1 MMRKFWSVL
10 RKEIIDNLRD
20 RRTLLTVL
28 VFGPLFGPVFYT
40 VMMNAIVNQQISNR
54 DQPLKLPVAGA
65 QYAPDLIEYLK
76 QHDTQ
81 IEAAPADPRAAVGN
95 GKQDVVLVI
104 GKDYST
110 SFAAGNPATLQLVE
124 DASRQSADKNV
135 RRARNLLDAY
145 AREIGSLR
153 LLARGINP
161 GGVLAPLA
169 IEDVDVS
176 TPRSR
181 AVLILGFLPYFFL
194 FAAIMGGF
202 YLAIDA
208 TAGERERGS
217 LEPLLTTSI
226 SRTTLVYAKLT
237 AVTAFCALSLGLAVV
252 AFYFCQSF
260 IHISQL
266 DITVNY
272 DLQIAGIMFLI
283 GVPFTLFIAALLTVV
298 ASFTRSYKEAQTWL
312 SFVFILPM
320 IPAFGLMLFPAQPT
334 SWMMLI
340 PTMSQD
346 VLMTSLLK
354 GESLNPLFV
363 AVSVSSTLLL
373 GLMLAWLASWLYRQ
387 ERILG

>member
-10 RKEIIDNLRD
+10 RKEIVDNLRD

-65 QYAPDLIEYLK
+65 QYAPGLIEYLK
-76 QHDTQ
+76 QHNTQ
-81 IEAAPADPRAAVGN
+81 IETAPADPRAAVEQ

-104 GKDYST
+104 GKDYT
-110 SFAAGNPATLQLVE
+110 TDFTAGNPATLQLVE

-153 LLARGINP
+153 LLVRGINP

-266 DITVNY
+266 DITVNF
-272 DLQIAGIMFLI
+272 DLRTAGIMFLV

-320 IPAFGLMLFPAQPT
+320 IPAFGLMLFPAQT
-334 SWMMLI
+334 TFWMMLI

-354 GESLNPLFV
+354 GESLNPMFV
-363 AVSVSSTLLL
+363 AISVSSTLLL

>member
-10 RKEIIDNLRD
+10 RKEIVDNLRD

-40 VMMNAIVNQQISNR
+40 VMMNAIVNQQLSDR
-54 DQPLKLPVAGA
+54 DKPLKLPVAGA
-65 QYAPDLIEYLK
+65 QYAPSLIDYLE
-76 QHDTQ
+76 QHDVQ
-81 IEAAPADPRAAVGN
+81 IEAAPADPRAAVAN

-104 GKDYST
+104 GKDYATAFS
-110 SFAAGNPATLQLVE
+110 AGNPAVLQLVQ

-145 AREIGSLR
+145 SREIGGLR
-153 LLARGINP
+153 LLARGVNP

-176 TPRSR
+176 TARSR

-226 SRTTLVYAKLT
+226 SRTTLVYAKLS
-237 AVTAFCALSLGLAVV
+237 AVTAFCALSLALAVV
-252 AFYFCQSF
+252 AFYSCQGF

-266 DITVNY
+266 DITVNFN
-272 DLQIAGIMFLI
+272 IRTAAVMFLV
-283 GVPFTLFIAALLTVV
+283 GAPFTLFIAALLTVV

-320 IPAFGLMLFPAQPT
+320 LPAFGLMLFPAQPT
-334 SWMMLI
+334 FWMMLI

-354 GESLNPLFV
+354 GETLNPLFV
-363 AVSVSSTLLL
+363 AISVGSTLML
-373 GLMLAWLASWLYRQ
+373 GVILAWLAAWLYRQ